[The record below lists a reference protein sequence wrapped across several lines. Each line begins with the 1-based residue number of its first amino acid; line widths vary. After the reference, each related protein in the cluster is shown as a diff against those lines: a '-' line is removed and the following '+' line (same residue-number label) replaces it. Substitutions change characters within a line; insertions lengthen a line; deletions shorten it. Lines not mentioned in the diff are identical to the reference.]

1 MYRENKQSYPLP
13 PLTFVAIGLALLI
26 GVIIFHDYINQRSV
40 LASGDYSALSQS
52 APKEVLGEIV
62 GNSKNLSGRAAEFEQ
77 AGPAVKLLYQIN
89 SDFFVGQN

>member
-1 MYRENKQSYPLP
+1 MYRENKRFYSLP
-13 PLTFVAIGLALLI
+13 PLTFVVGGLILLI
-26 GVIIFHDYINQRSV
+26 SVMIFHDYINQRSV

-52 APKEVLGEIV
+52 APQEVLGEIV
-62 GNSKNLSGRAAEFEQ
+62 GNSKNLSSHAVEFEQ